1 MDDVESSNA
10 RIIDALTRFRPN
22 VEFRIDGTIVE
33 IKGNFPNMMGYTHD
47 ELMGKNHAIFLEDGD
62 RNSREERDLWEQL
75 SERTPQ
81 TGEYRRAAK
90 GNRLVWLA
98 ATYYPIPGVSGHV
111 DRVLLFANDIT
122 ARKLQETDFAGQIEA
137 IKRAQPVSEY
147 DMKGTILAVNDNF
160 EQLLGYNRAEL
171 LGKHVSMFVDDATRR
186 TPEYNAALNT
196 LWQKLNAGEFCH
208 GEARRE
214 TKQGKEIWI
223 EYSYNPI
230 FDFKGKPYKV
240 VNYFTEITQRVK
252 AGQEAARIA
261 KSLAGVA
268 EELTTTSQSTREIV
282 NKLSDSSTSIG
293 KVIKVIT
300 SIANQTNLLA
310 LNATIEAARAGEAG
324 KGFAVVATEVKELA
338 KQTAKATSEIGEK
351 VEVSQGDTKAAVSAI
366 ARIAE
371 VVKQVNDIA
380 SAVTATFRE
389 QNATAHRGID
399 RR

>member
-1 MDDVESSNA
+1 MDDVASSNA
-10 RIIDALTRFRPN
+10 RILEALTHFRPN
-22 VEFRIDGTIVE
+22 IEFRIDGTIVE
-33 IKGNFPNMMGYTHD
+33 AKGNFPNMMGYTQD
-47 ELMGKNHAIFLEDGD
+47 ELEGKNHAMFMEDAE
-62 RNSREERDLWEQL
+62 RNSLEERQFWAELAQ
-75 SERTPQ
+75 RKPQ
-81 TGEYRRAAK
+81 TGEYRRVAK
-90 GNRLVWLA
+90 GGKLVWLA
-98 ATYYPIPGVSGHV
+98 ATYYPIPGATGQI
-111 DRVLLFANDIT
+111 DKVLLFANDIT
-122 ARKLQETDFAGQIEA
+122 ARKLQEADFTGQIEA

-160 EQLLGYNRAEL
+160 EKLLGYSRAEL
-171 LGKHVSMFVDDATRR
+171 LGRHVSMFVDDATRR
-186 TPEYNAALNT
+186 SPDYNAALST
-196 LWQKLNAGEFCH
+196 LWEKLNAGEICH

-223 EYSYNPI
+223 EYCYNPI

-252 AGQEAARIA
+252 ASQEAARIA
-261 KSLAGVA
+261 ESLAGVA
-268 EELTTTSQSTREIV
+268 EELSTTSQSTHQIV
-282 NKLSDSSTSIG
+282 SKLSDSSKSIG

-351 VEVSQGDTKAAVSAI
+351 VEVSQEDTKAAVSAI

-371 VVKQVNDIA
+371 VVKQVNAIA
-380 SAVTATFRE
+380 SAVTSTFKE
-389 QNATAHRGID
+389 QNASA